1 MTVRVL
7 QRLLALVG
15 DDLTGLQDRALR
27 RSNLATIHVRDLES
41 TERRFRLAL
50 DETKG
55 SQTEAVMVPS
65 TYDDTELCPVRALE
79 RWLTTASIIDCAVF
93 RRI

>member
-1 MTVRVL
+1 MR
-7 QRLLALVG
+7 
-15 DDLTGLQDRALR
+15 
-27 RSNLATIHVRDLES
+27 NPC
-41 TERRFRLAL
+41 
-50 DETKG
+50 

-79 RWLTTASIIDCAVF
+79 RWLTTARIIDCAVF